1 MEDWKADIERLMKLM
16 DERGKRSNVID
27 MEVERKKRAAVL
39 RRVSEPL
46 SCRPQESGFPR
57 GDLRKEPD
65 REDR

>member
-1 MEDWKADIERLMKLM
+1 MEDVEASLQRLMRLM
-16 DERGKRSNVID
+16 DERRKRSNVID